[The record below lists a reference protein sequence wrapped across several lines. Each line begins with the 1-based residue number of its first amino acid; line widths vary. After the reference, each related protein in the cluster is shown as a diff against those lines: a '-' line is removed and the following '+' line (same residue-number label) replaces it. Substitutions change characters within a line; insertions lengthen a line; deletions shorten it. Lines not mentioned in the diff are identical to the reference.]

1 MLLFVKEMTRK
12 NLRCNANRRG
22 ILMKYNDLIPEFIVS
37 NIEKSKYFYVNL
49 LGFKIE
55 YEREEHKFAFLS
67 LNQIQLMIEQGDS
80 EALAKYTYPFGQGV
94 NFTFG
99 VKNVEEIYQRVKE
112 ANYPIQKE
120 IEKRSFRVGDEVVTP
135 TEFAVLDPDGYYI
148 RVSD

>member
-55 YEREEHKFAFLS
+55 YERKEHQFAFLS

-148 RVSD
+148 RVSN